1 MWTPILTETRHHFSR
16 EQLHRAAN
24 LFLWQAAEV
33 HPAEHLADSHGA
45 HRLDVARDGVRR
57 PEGDGL
63 ADEIV
68 PIDLREALGL
78 GAEAGLETR
87 MRVLDSLGDLE
98 PAERFLVPHL
108 GVLGLLERLPVRVRD
123 VDVARQSGI

>member
-24 LFLWQAAEV
+24 LLLWQAAEV

-45 HRLDVARDGVRR
+45 HRLDVARDGVWR

-68 PIDLREALGL
+68 PVDLREALGL
-78 GAEAGLETR
+78 RAKAGLQ
-87 MRVLDSLGDLE
+87 
-98 PAERFLVPHL
+98 AEEHTSELQSQSNLVCRL
-108 GVLGLLERLPVRVRD
+108 LLEKKK
-123 VDVARQSGI
+123 

>member
-24 LFLWQAAEV
+24 PVLWQAAEV
-33 HPAEHLADSHGA
+33 HPAEHLADAHGA

-68 PIDLREALGL
+68 PVDLREALGL
-78 GAEAGLETR
+78 RAKAGLEAR
-87 MRVLDSLGDLE
+87 MPGLDTLGGLE
-98 PAERFLVPHL
+98 LAGRFLGPQPGFVGFL
-108 GVLGLLERLPVRVRD
+108 
-123 VDVARQSGI
+123 